1 MKTANRAVALIF
13 TFIFGLGAH
22 IAASPLQAQTQIL
35 DDLFAEL
42 LVAQD
47 DTWEDIEKQIWSEW
61 SKSGSKA
68 MDHLLARGRAEMEK
82 GDVDKAIEHF
92 SALIDHAP
100 EFAEGWNA
108 RATAWFV
115 ADRYGLSIA
124 DIRQTLILEPRHF
137 GAMAGLGM
145 IMERMDRPEAAL
157 RVYQEAEKIHPNRP
171 DVQAA
176 LERLKAK
183 VEGVEL

>member
-1 MKTANRAVALIF
+1 VN
-13 TFIFGLGAH
+13 
-22 IAASPLQAQTQIL
+22 
-35 DDLFAEL
+35 
-42 LVAQD
+42 
-47 DTWEDIEKQIWSEW
+47 
-61 SKSGSKA
+61 
-68 MDHLLARGRAEMEK
+68 
-82 GDVDKAIEHF
+82 KAIGHF

-115 ADRYGLSIA
+115 ADRYGLSIS

-145 IMERMDRPEAAL
+145 IMERMDRPKAAL

-171 DVQAA
+171 DVKEA
-176 LERLKAK
+176 LERLKDK

>member
-13 TFIFGLGAH
+13 TFILGLGVQISVAT
-22 IAASPLQAQTQIL
+22 AQTQVL

-42 LVAQD
+42 LVAD
-47 DTWEDIEKQIWSEW
+47 EATWEDVEKQIWSEW

-68 MDHLLARGRAEMEK
+68 MDHLLLRGRSEMDK
-82 GDVDKAIEHF
+82 GNVNKAIGHF

-115 ADRYGLSIA
+115 ADRYGLSIS

-137 GAMAGLGM
+137 GALAGLGM

-157 RVYQEAEKIHPNRP
+157 KVYQEAEKIHPNRP
-171 DVQAA
+171 DVKAA
-176 LERLKAK
+176 LERLKDA

>member
-13 TFIFGLGAH
+13 AFILGFGAQVSTT
-22 IAASPLQAQTQIL
+22 AAQTPVL

-42 LVAQD
+42 LVAD
-47 DTWEDIEKQIWSEW
+47 ETTWEDIEKKIWSEW

-68 MDHLLARGRAEMEK
+68 MDHLLERGRAEMEK
-82 GDVDKAIEHF
+82 GNVDKAIGHF

-145 IMERMDRPEAAL
+145 IMERMNRPKAAL
-157 RVYQEAEKIHPNRP
+157 TIYQEAEKIHPNRP
-171 DVQAA
+171 DVKAA
-176 LERLKAK
+176 LERLKDK

>member
-1 MKTANRAVALIF
+1 MKISNCAVALIF
-13 TFIFGLGAH
+13 SFILGLGAH
-22 IAASPLQAQTQIL
+22 SAASPALAQTQIL

-42 LVAQD
+42 LVAD
-47 DTWEDIEKQIWSEW
+47 DADWEDVEKQIWSEW

-68 MDHLLARGRAEMEK
+68 MDLLLQRGRAEMEK
-82 GDVDKAIEHF
+82 CNIPDAINHY

-115 ADRYGLSIA
+115 ADRYGLSMS

-145 IMERMDRPEAAL
+145 ILERIDKPEAAL
-157 RVYQEAEKIHPNRP
+157 KIYLEAEKVHPNRP
-171 DVQAA
+171 DVKVAIK
-176 LERLKAK
+176 RLSAK
-183 VEGVEL
+183 IDGVTL

>member
-13 TFIFGLGAH
+13 TFILGFGVQISVAQG
-22 IAASPLQAQTQIL
+22 QTQVL

-42 LVAQD
+42 LVAD
-47 DTWEDIEKQIWSEW
+47 EGSWEDIEKRIWSEW
-61 SKSGSKA
+61 SNSGSKA
-68 MDHLLARGRAEMEK
+68 MDHLLERGRAEMEK
-82 GDVDKAIEHF
+82 GNVNKAIGHF

-115 ADRYGLSIA
+115 VERYGLSIA
-124 DIRQTLILEPRHF
+124 DIRQTLLLEPRHF
-137 GAMAGLGM
+137 GALAGLGM

-157 RVYQEAEKIHPNRP
+157 TVYQEAEKIHPNRP
-171 DVQAA
+171 DVQSA
-176 LERLKAK
+176 LIRLKDK

>member
-13 TFIFGLGAH
+13 AIILGFGAQIGA
-22 IAASPLQAQTQIL
+22 AMAQSQVL
-35 DDLFAEL
+35 DDLFAQL
-42 LVAQD
+42 SVAD
-47 DTWEDIEKQIWSEW
+47 EESWEDVEKQIWSEW

-68 MDHLLARGRAEMEK
+68 MDYLLERGRAEMEK
-82 GDVDKAIEHF
+82 GNVTEAIGHF

-108 RATAWFV
+108 RATAWFA
-115 ADRYGLSIA
+115 ADRYGLSIS

-137 GAMAGLGM
+137 GALAGLGM
-145 IMERMDRPEAAL
+145 IMERMDRPDAAL
-157 RVYQEAEKIHPNRP
+157 KVYQEAVKIHPNRP
-171 DVQAA
+171 DVQVAV
-176 LERLKAK
+176 ERLKDI

>member
-1 MKTANRAVALIF
+1 MKTANRAVALISA
-13 TFIFGLGAH
+13 IFLGMASMF
-22 IAASPLQAQTQIL
+22 AADLAQAQDKSL
-35 DDLFAEL
+35 DALFADL
-42 LVAQD
+42 LVAD
-47 DTWEDIEKQIWSEW
+47 EDSWEDVEQAIWAQW

-68 MDHLLARGRAEMEK
+68 MDYLLERGRAEMKK
-82 GDVDKAIEHF
+82 GNVQKAIEHF

-124 DIRQTLILEPRHF
+124 DIRQTLLLEPRHF
-137 GAMAGLGM
+137 GALAGLGM
-145 IMERMDRPEAAL
+145 ILERMDRPEAAL
-157 RVYQEAEKIHPNRP
+157 TMYLEVEKLHPQKP
-171 DVQAA
+171 DVKEAIV
-176 LERLKAK
+176 RLRDI

>member
-13 TFIFGLGAH
+13 TLIFGLGVQ
-22 IAASPLQAQTQIL
+22 IAASPASAQTQIL
-35 DDLFAEL
+35 DELFAEL
-42 LVAQD
+42 LIAD
-47 DTWEDIEKQIWSEW
+47 ENTWEDVEKKIWSEW

-68 MDHLLARGRAEMEK
+68 MDHLLERGRAEMDK
-82 GDVDKAIEHF
+82 GDVDKAIGHF

-115 ADRYGLSIA
+115 ADRYGLSIS

-157 RVYQEAEKIHPNRP
+157 RIYQEAEKIHPNRP
-171 DVQAA
+171 DVKAA
-176 LERLKAK
+176 LERLKDK